1 MRSQH
6 LLFGRAV
13 ESDIR
18 RAFINAVR
26 LPPSD
31 AALGDSGYSLRG
43 SGPSAITCSLGSP
56 EAVFGEVVRLSPAVV
71 WVIPR
76 GLVTHAYTATLSV
89 FLEGRGVTIGPLTAA
104 LIRRGEMVGS
114 PVGFQLSG
122 VTVEQGR
129 QILSLLADARREGVA
144 VPVAPAPPVQDS
156 IEQADRI
163 HSMLAALG
171 ASGNQGVLRR
181 LGHSMSHSVRVVLE
195 RVDSKTSQLEWRTGE
210 PVAGASAGWGEAP
223 YGVDLIGYNSAYR
236 LRLDEGAALGDRL
249 VTPLPERIS
258 RLRHRWH
265 RRVPAPAGVRA
276 RFHHPVW
283 RELGELQRDV
293 VDLSFS
299 GLGIRCETE
308 DLVFPGLAPL
318 HIELETGDGQ
328 TLTLRGEIR
337 HVSPR
342 ADGHLLCGL
351 SVQPSSADEARWV
364 RFVAQA
370 ASPATRTSEHEAEG
384 LWDVFTLSG
393 FLDLAGKPAAEF
405 EHVRL
410 ACQDMAKRGPESPQL
425 FCQVVW
431 PSERGLEATFSS
443 LKAYRHGWLLHQLAK
458 RPGKPSIPVQRGQI
472 LRDLYLRVCEHPQS
486 DPDFRWLVSYVESL
500 SPWIAKAHLR
510 YAERQLE
517 TGQGLAFTRQVRML
531 DVFTHEP
538 TGRSH
543 DGIEI
548 GLATSEELTL
558 LAAEIARTRPACY
571 VDALDFSR
579 ERIDLRPI
587 QARWAELGFERER
600 AILVARRCGVPV
612 AATVLE
618 LGQRG
623 TNVYRLM
630 DMSRLFSLN
639 EAGPATYVALVDAAR
654 RWYAARG
661 RTSFHFLCEDDGD
674 YVQEAGIHGGPSPF
688 LWIISSQLIPDFLEY
703 IHELTH
709 SPR

>member
-1 MRSQH
+1 M
-6 LLFGRAV
+6 
-13 ESDIR
+13 E
-18 RAFINAVR
+18 
-26 LPPSD
+26 
-31 AALGDSGYSLRG
+31 
-43 SGPSAITCSLGSP
+43 
-56 EAVFGEVVRLSPAVV
+56 RLSPAVV

-76 GLVTHAYTATLSV
+76 GLVTHAYTRTLSI
-89 FLEGRGVTIGPLTAA
+89 FLGGRGVTIGPLTAS
-104 LIRRGEMVGS
+104 LIRREETVGA
-114 PVGFQLSG
+114 PVGFQLLG
-122 VTVEQGR
+122 VTVDQGR
-129 QILSLLADARREGVA
+129 QILSLLADARRDGVA
-144 VPVAPAPPVQDS
+144 VPAAPAPPVQDS

-171 ASGNQGVLRR
+171 AAGNQGVLRR
-181 LGHSMSHSVRVVLE
+181 RGHGVRVVLE
-195 RVDSKTSQLEWRTGE
+195 RVDSETSQLEWRMAE
-210 PVAGASAGWGEAP
+210 PVDATSVEWGESP
-223 YGVDLIGYNSAYR
+223 YGVDIIGYNSAYR
-236 LRLDEGAALGDRL
+236 MRLDAGAAHGDRL

-265 RRVPAPAGVRA
+265 RRAPAPAGVRV
-276 RFHHPVW
+276 RFHHPLW
-283 RELGELQRDV
+283 RELGELQRDA

-308 DLVFPGLAPL
+308 DLVFPGLSPL
-318 HIELETGDGQ
+318 DIELETGDGR

-351 SVQPSSADEARWV
+351 SVQPGSADEARWV
-364 RFVAQA
+364 RFVAQV
-370 ASPATRTSEHEAEG
+370 ASPATRTSEHMAER

-405 EHVRL
+405 EQVRL

-431 PSERGLEATFSS
+431 PSERGLEATVSS

-458 RPGKPSIPVQRGQI
+458 RPGKPSIPLQRGQI

-486 DPDFRWLVSYVESL
+486 DPDFRWLVSYAESL
-500 SPWIAKAHLR
+500 NPWIAKAHLR
-510 YAERQLE
+510 YAERQME

-531 DVFTHEP
+531 DVFTHDA

-558 LAAEIARTRPACY
+558 LADEIARTRPACY

-600 AILVARRCGVPV
+600 AILVARRRGVPV

-618 LGQRG
+618 LGQQG

-630 DMSRLFSLN
+630 DMSRLFSLT
-639 EAGPATYVALVDAAR
+639 EAGPSTYVALVDAAR

-661 RTSFHFLCEDDGD
+661 RTSFHFLCEDDGE
-674 YVQEAGIHGGPSPF
+674 YVQEAGIHAGPSPF
-688 LWIISSQLIPDFLEY
+688 LWILSSQLVPDFLEY